1 MESSCSHVLC
11 VINVSD
17 KCFLPVC
24 TVNDDVCDVICASCQ
39 LCHDVCG
46 WRTVIVEAQK
56 CLCNIIFNSV
66 EAQRICRYYT
76 CTFFCPVCVTFY
88 VYLWLTAPP
97 PPKEGA

>member
-11 VINVSD
+11 IINVSD

-76 CTFFCPVCVTFY
+76 CTFFVLFVLLFMCTC
-88 VYLWLTAPP
+88 
-97 PPKEGA
+97 G